1 MPWVDAERQSFAD
14 VFRSTDP
21 DAPTLCEGWTTRHL
35 LAHLVQRQQGPPWA
49 TIGDMVGHR
58 EPGQEKYMGRLVK
71 AARSDAGYEALVTR
85 FQKGAPRWSPMS
97 WADESLN
104 FIEYVI
110 HIEDVRR
117 GGDTR
122 LSPRVL
128 PPDEVRSIWKRLRL
142 MGKVTYLR
150 APVGVTLSVP
160 DGDTEIVKK
169 RADGVAL
176 TGDPVELL
184 LYISGRREA
193 AHVELTGPPEAV
205 AAFEAWLARPRS
217 GSG

>member
-1 MPWVDAERQSFAD
+1 MPWVDAERRGFVD
-14 VFRSTDP
+14 MFRSTDP
-21 DAPTLCEGWTTRHL
+21 DAPTLCQGWTTRHL
-35 LAHLVQRQQGPPWA
+35 LAHLVQRQQGPLWA

-58 EPGQEKYMGRLVK
+58 EPGQEKYMGRLVE
-71 AARSDAGYEALVTR
+71 AARSDAGYEALVTQ

-117 GGDTR
+117 GGDR
-122 LSPRVL
+122 PLSPRVL
-128 PPDEVRSIWKRLRL
+128 PPAEVRSIWKRLQL
-142 MGKVTYLR
+142 MAKVTYLR
-150 APVGVTLSVP
+150 APVGVRLSAP
-160 DGDTEIVKK
+160 DGGTEVVKK

-184 LYISGRREA
+184 LYVSGRREA
-193 AHVELTGPPEAV
+193 AHVKLTGPPAAV
-205 AAFEAWLARPRS
+205 AAFQAWAAFP
-217 GSG
+217 GSGLG

>member
-1 MPWVDAERQSFAD
+1 M
-14 VFRSTDP
+14 
-21 DAPTLCEGWTTRHL
+21 
-35 LAHLVQRQQGPPWA
+35 
-49 TIGDMVGHR
+49 
-58 EPGQEKYMGRLVK
+58 
-71 AARSDAGYEALVTR
+71 
-85 FQKGAPRWSPMS
+85 
-97 WADESLN
+97 
-104 FIEYVI
+104 
-110 HIEDVRR
+110 
-117 GGDTR
+117 
-122 LSPRVL
+122 SPRVL
-128 PPDEVRSIWKRLRL
+128 PPAEVRSIWKRLRL
-142 MGKVTYLR
+142 MGKVTHLR

>member
-1 MPWVDAERQSFAD
+1 MPWVDAERQAFAD

-21 DAPTLCEGWTTRHL
+21 DAPTLCEGWTTRHV
-35 LAHLVQRQQGPPWA
+35 LAHLVQRTQGPPWA
-49 TIGDMVGHR
+49 AIGDMVGHR
-58 EPGQEKYMGRLVK
+58 EPGQEKYMGRLVE
-71 AARSDAGYEALVTR
+71 AARSDAGYEALVTQ

-117 GGDTR
+117 GRDTR

-128 PPDEVRSIWKRLRL
+128 PPAEVRSIWKRLRL
-142 MGKVTYLR
+142 IAKMTYLR
-150 APVGVTLSVP
+150 APVGVTLLVP
-160 DGDTEIVKK
+160 DGGTEVVKK
-169 RADGVAL
+169 RVDGVAL

-184 LYISGRREA
+184 LYVSGRREA
-193 AHVELTGPPEAV
+193 AHVELTGPPKAV
-205 AAFEAWLARPRS
+205 AAFQAWVARS
-217 GSG
+217 GSGFG